1 MGATPVVGAT
11 GPVAP
16 TNNSMMKISSN
27 EINMRYHRHSTRL
40 TEFDYTTPWWYY
52 VTICARPKKCWFGD
66 IKNGKMVLNRIGKCV
81 ESEWLKTTQIRP
93 NVGLDDYVI
102 MPDHLH
108 GIIIIEFNVGAIPVV
123 GAIRRIAPT
132 NKPNS
137 LGSIIGQFKSVV
149 TKQIRRIGHTDFK
162 WQRNY
167 YEHIIRNERDLFNIR
182 QYMKNNPL
190 KW

>member
-1 MGATPVVGAT
+1 
-11 GPVAP
+11 
-16 TNNSMMKISSN
+16 
-27 EINMRYHRHSTRL
+27 MRYHRHSIRL
-40 TEFDYTTPWWYY
+40 PEFDYTTPWWYY
-52 VTICARPKKCWFGD
+52 VTICTRPKKCWFGD